1 MNFNTTALTTLAI
14 RMDLTPKQAIALPA
28 TIAKVAEIGKMS
40 EAAAINMAMYKDEL
54 RNYLKSVICQVAI

>member
-1 MNFNTTALTTLAI
+1 MSEQPTLT
-14 RMDLTPKQAIALPA
+14 LPA